1 MAASTRVKAQNI
13 LFKIGTTDYACDATM
28 VELTLDDA
36 PGDVQTF
43 CEYRVGGEWKLT
55 LEGITSGDDTS
66 LYQVLWANFG
76 TKVAFTIAPNGNASP
91 SADQPHYTGTVVF
104 DQLPPLSLT
113 SNETVKFSVELTVDN
128 AVHTPASH
136 IYYGVT
142 IDTTA

>member
-1 MAASTRVKAQNI
+1 MAASTRIKASNI
-13 LFKIGTTDYACDATM
+13 VFKIGTTDYACDANI

-43 CEYRVGGEWKLT
+43 CEVRVGGQWNLH
-55 LEGITSGDDTS
+55 LEGITSGDSAS

-76 TKVAFTIAPNGNASP
+76 SEVAFTIAPNGNASP
-91 SADQPHYTGTVVF
+91 SSSEPHYKGTVRF

-113 SNETVKFSVELTVDN
+113 SNETAKFAIDLTVKN
-128 AVHTPASH
+128 TPHTPASD
-136 IYYGVT
+136 IYYGVE

>member
-1 MAASTRVKAQNI
+1 MAASTRIKASNI
-13 LFKIGTTDYACDATM
+13 VFKIGTTDYACDANM

-43 CEYRVGGEWKLT
+43 CETRVGGQWTLH
-55 LEGITSGDDTS
+55 LEGITSGEDTS

-76 TKVAFTIAPNGNASP
+76 TEVAFTVAPNGNASP
-91 SADQPHYTGTVVF
+91 SADQPHYKGTVVF

-113 SNETVKFSVELTVDN
+113 SNEIAKFAIDLTVKNTP
-128 AVHTPASH
+128 HTPASH
-136 IYYGVT
+136 IYYGVE

>member
-13 LFKIGTTDYACDATM
+13 LFKISTIDYACDATM

-43 CEYRVGGEWKLT
+43 CEYRVGGQWKLT
-55 LEGITSGDDTS
+55 LEGIMSGDSDS
-66 LYQVLWANFG
+66 LYQVLWSNFG
-76 TKVAFTIAPNGNASP
+76 TKVAFTVAPNGNASP
-91 SADQPHYTGTVVF
+91 SADQPHYKGTAVF

-113 SNETVKFSVELTVDN
+113 SNETAKFSVELTVDN
-128 AVHTPASH
+128 AVHNPASD
-136 IYYGVT
+136 IYYGVE